1 MGLSSMTCSQ
11 FSGQMI
17 AEKFPFSGMRCLKSS
32 ATEAALCLNLP
43 AEFDIN
49 FARADL

>member
-17 AEKFPFSGMRCLKSS
+17 AEKFPFSMRCLKSS